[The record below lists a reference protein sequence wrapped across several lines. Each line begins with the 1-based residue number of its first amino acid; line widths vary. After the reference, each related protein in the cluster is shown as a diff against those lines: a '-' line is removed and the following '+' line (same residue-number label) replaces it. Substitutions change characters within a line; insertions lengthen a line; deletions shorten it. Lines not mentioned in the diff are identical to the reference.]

1 MSELR
6 AEAISLM
13 EKMPEEYLF
22 AIVQY
27 AKDFFKDEEYAKEQ
41 VNLAKWQAEPDKY
54 ENEINEFVN
63 GWVKESRKE
72 ERARKNANNN

>member
-27 AKDFFKDEEYAKEQ
+27 AKDFLKDEEYAKEQ